1 MYRFD
6 QGNLQTVPE
15 YGSEMEK
22 DNARLE
28 LEMKRLQASNAYSM
42 ADQENRAKMEAQL
55 IAMKAGFLPADMAQG
70 LIGVP
75 QYNAEQSQVSG
86 GASADLGT
94 IGGIAGGVG
103 GFIANQQFG
112 AGLSKA
118 GAGLEA
124 AGSFGNAAQSGLNRG
139 SQALKQ
145 NTVSTINALRGKS
158 ENKIFQDLLTKSG
171 QGSMKTAFGMRSLG
185 EKLAGK
191 GSTKAASSVL
201 GKLGGKVAGK
211 ALIGGAIGGIP
222 GFLIGTAIGTAI
234 EKLMQGNEKD
244 QAKAQFML
252 SQYQQ

>member
-42 ADQENRAKMEAQL
+42 ADQENRAKMEAQI
-55 IAMKAGFLPADMAQG
+55 IAMKEGYLPADMAQG

-75 QYNAEQSQVSG
+75 QYNAEQSQVG
-86 GASADLGT
+86 NGAGADLGT
-94 IGGIAGGVG
+94 LGGIAGGIG
-103 GFIANQQFG
+103 GFLGNQKFG

-118 GAGLEA
+118 GAGLES
-124 AGSFGNAAQSGLNRG
+124 AGSFGNVANSGLNKGANAARG
-139 SQALKQ
+139 MG
-145 NTVSTINALRGKS
+145 TSTIRNLNKKTS
-158 ENKIFQDLLTKSG
+158 NKIFQNLLGQSAKGLGATTSG
-171 QGSMKTAFGMRSLG
+171 MEALG
-185 EKLAGK
+185 AKLAGK
-191 GSTKAASSVL
+191 GSTKATASVL